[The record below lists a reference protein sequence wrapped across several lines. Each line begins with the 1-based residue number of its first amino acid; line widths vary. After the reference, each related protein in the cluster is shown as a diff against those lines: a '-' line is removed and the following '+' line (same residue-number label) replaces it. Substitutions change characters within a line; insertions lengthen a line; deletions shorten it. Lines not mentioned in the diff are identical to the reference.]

1 MNKFR
6 NEMTI
11 KLGPQEILLRPNFEN
26 IAMTE
31 TNVGGLAYLAWKFSK
46 GSRVGQSMNEMAKAV
61 PTLTECAAIIF
72 YNQAATNPEDPTKKL
87 YSLEEIWGFVQSQ
100 GMKSVIQDITIYL
113 AKITAGQAKVDEI
126 EEKEKAASGTAEGE
140 EKKS

>member
-1 MNKFR
+1 MLL
-6 NEMTI
+6 
-11 KLGPQEILLRPNFEN
+11 KLGPQEILLRPSFEN
-26 IAMTE
+26 VAMTE

-61 PTLTECAAIIF
+61 PTLTECATIIY

-87 YSLEEIWGFVQSQ
+87 LSLQEIWDLVQVQ
-100 GMKSVIQDITIYL
+100 GMKDVIQNITIYL

-126 EEKEKAASGTAEGE
+126 EEKEKQANTEGA